1 MLESDWAQLL
11 RSITGLGLEVVSVDK
26 RKYQITIQVPKPK
39 K

>member
-11 RSITGLGLEVVSVDK
+11 RTITGLGLEVVSVDK
-26 RKYQITIQVPKPK
+26 RKYLITIKIPKPK